1 MLSTHHH
8 LGGKHVLVPQLE
20 VPHFLQDHLQVFP
33 RLEEVCASENCGIAR
48 GFVPFHV
55 DGVWLV
61 VGIDSPGR
69 KNKVAVVISTL
80 RHGGPA
86 MQTISEDSGPPWWQ
100 LRVSVALCAANPAL
114 WWLLGSGKRG
124 RNCHL
129 CTVSSARTVVHK
141 AAWVLLQ
148 ASLGCA
154 GVKGM
159 EGKVK
164 GKCFRIS
171 EQ

>member
-20 VPHFLQDHLQVFP
+20 VPHFLQDHLQVLP

-100 LRVSVALCAANPAL
+100 LQASVALCAANPAL

-129 CTVSSARTVVHK
+129 SAVSSAGTVVHK

-154 GVKGM
+154 GVKGT
-159 EGKVK
+159 
-164 GKCFRIS
+164 
-171 EQ
+171 